1 MSFLETRRLGKSFP
15 LPGRARPGRNSG
27 FQQRDRVVAL
37 DEVSFRLDSGDALG
51 VIGGNGSGKSTLL
64 RLLAG
69 ASLPTAGSVSHEGRI
84 STLLGLESG
93 MVPELTGRE
102 NLFLL
107 GRMLGR
113 RKGDVQDR
121 LDAIIDFSGLGDAL
135 DWPVRAY
142 SNGMLLRLGF
152 SAAVFL
158 QDFDILLVDEVM
170 AVGDYTFQKKCV
182 SKLKQIRQDSN
193 TILVIATHNLGDIGS
208 LCNRVMLLDDGR
220 VGMQGETEA
229 VLRHYWRDCERALSR
244 LDGFENPL
252 ESPQVHGSDLGT
264 VRIERVS
271 IVDEHGVSREKY
283 RCGESLS
290 IAIEYRAL
298 AEVRNPLFRV
308 QVHRND
314 GSLVWGMNSYRRGLR
329 IDSLEGVGRM
339 ELMVHQLRLLQ
350 GDYYLSVGIWPD
362 EYSSMVANRA
372 FDFHERAYV
381 ISVESDIEQGAGIA
395 HQECEWCW
403 RPAEDPPL

>member
-1 MSFLETRRLGKSFP
+1 MTFLEARQLGKSFP
-15 LPGRARPGRNSG
+15 LPGRAKPGRASG
-27 FQQRDRVVAL
+27 GQKGDRVVAL
-37 DEVSFRLDSGDALG
+37 DEITFRLESGDALG

-69 ASLPTAGSVSHEGRI
+69 ASLPTNGSVTHEGRI

-93 MVPELTGRE
+93 MVPELTGCE

-107 GRMLGR
+107 GRLLGR
-113 RKGDVQDR
+113 SKCAIRDR

-135 DWPVRAY
+135 DWPIRAY

-182 SKLKQIRQDSN
+182 SKLRKIRQESD

-220 VGMQGETEA
+220 VSMQGETEA

-252 ESPQVHGSDLGT
+252 ESPQVHGADLGT

-271 IVDEHGVSREKY
+271 IVDGHGLPREKY

-290 IAIEYRAL
+290 IAIEYHAL
-298 AEVRNPLFRV
+298 AEVRDPLFRV
-308 QVHRND
+308 QIHRND
-314 GSLVWGMNSYRRGLR
+314 GSLVWGMNSYRRGLH
-329 IDSLEGVGRM
+329 IGALVGAGRM

-350 GDYYLSVGIWPD
+350 GEYYVSVGIWPD
-362 EYSSMVANRA
+362 EYSSMVADRA
-372 FDFHERAYV
+372 YDFHERAYV

-395 HQECEWCW
+395 HQDCEWCL
-403 RPAEDPPL
+403 RPAEEGSP